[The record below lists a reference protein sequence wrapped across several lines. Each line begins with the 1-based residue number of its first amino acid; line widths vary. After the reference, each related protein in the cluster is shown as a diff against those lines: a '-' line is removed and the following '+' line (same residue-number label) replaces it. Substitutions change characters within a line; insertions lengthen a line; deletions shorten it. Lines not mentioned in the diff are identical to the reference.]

1 MQTLHVFFVNL
12 SNGELEDSE
21 ICQVESNVETN
32 ITVGL
37 TKIVSSMLWVFTNR
51 NLTASFVR
59 LKYPNLS

>member
-1 MQTLHVFFVNL
+1 MQALHVFFVNL

-51 NLTASFVR
+51 NLAASFVR